1 MMKIERTKEVFGT
14 KLVVEGLIKSVE
26 DSATFKEALN
36 QAFIAYPNEPIAI
49 HIKDSFIITSS
60 IIGTLLKMIKKDNA
74 KISMF
79 IYQNDLFE
87 LIQKLN
93 LVELLNAKAA

>member
-1 MMKIERTKEVFGT
+1 MKIEKTKETFGT
-14 KLVVEGLIKSVE
+14 KLIVEGLIKSVE
-26 DSATFKEALN
+26 DSAAFKEALN
-36 QAFIAYPNEPIAI
+36 QAYTAHPSEPIAI

-60 IIGTLLKMIKKDNA
+60 IIGTLLKMIKKDNV